1 MNIIKNSTKQ
11 RRTRIRKSIIKVSD
25 RPRLSV
31 SRSNKYCYA
40 QILTNDGKTII
51 GISEKALRQGSG
63 QVGDKK
69 ISPMES
75 ARQVGMAIAKL
86 SLEKKIKTVVFDKGS
101 LAYHGRVKAIA
112 EGARE
117 GGLQF

>member
-1 MNIIKNSTKQ
+1 MYKTRIQ
-11 RRTRIRKSIIKVSD
+11 RETRIRKNIGRVSN

-31 SRSNKYCYA
+31 VRSNKYCYA
-40 QILTNDGKTII
+40 QIIAATGDTLI
-51 GISEKALRQGSG
+51 GISEKTLLSKTKLA
-63 QVGDKK
+63 
-69 ISPMES
+69 PMES
-75 ARQVGMAIAKL
+75 AKELGKTIAKMA
-86 SLEKKIKTVVFDKGS
+86 LEKKIKEVAFDKGR

>member
-1 MNIIKNSTKQ
+1 MNKTRIQ
-11 RRTRIRKSIIKVSD
+11 RETRIRKNLGRVST

-31 SRSNKYCYA
+31 VRSNKYCYA
-40 QILTNDGKTII
+40 QIIAASGDTIV
-51 GISEKALRQGSG
+51 GISEKAILGKTK
-63 QVGDKK
+63 VA
-69 ISPMES
+69 PMES
-75 ARQVGMAIAKL
+75 AKTLGKKIAELAL
-86 SLEKKIKTVVFDKGS
+86 SKKIKEVAFDKGR